1 MLPFTRQT
9 NEEDRDGGK
18 IKRHRERRTEKELET
33 ERGERGRKETER
45 RREN

>member
-18 IKRHRERRTEKELET
+18 IKRHRERTEKKLET

-45 RREN
+45 QREN